1 MYKLYIYSIEFIFDF
16 AVIVS
21 IFKNV
26 FCVWVKKMGASWSEN
41 GNRFWLH
48 SWCVIEV

>member
-1 MYKLYIYSIEFIFDF
+1 MFKLYIYKVLIINFDF

-26 FCVWVKKMGASWSEN
+26 FCVWVKKMGAS
-41 GNRFWLH
+41 
-48 SWCVIEV
+48 